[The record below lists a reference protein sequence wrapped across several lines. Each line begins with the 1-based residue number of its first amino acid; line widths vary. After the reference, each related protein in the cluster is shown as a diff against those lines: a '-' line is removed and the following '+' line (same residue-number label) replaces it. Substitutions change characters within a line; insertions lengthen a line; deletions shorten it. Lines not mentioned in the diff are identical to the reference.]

1 MGGEVGASI
10 ATLLNDSIN
19 LAGGLIAVALGF
31 VCGLALMLKR
41 APTELLAG
49 VANKNSPT
57 LARRRVRTCRTAR
70 AFRSR

>member
-10 ATLLNDSIN
+10 ATLLDDSIN
-19 LAGGLIAVALGF
+19 VAGGMIAVALGF

-49 VANKNSPT
+49 VASKIRAA
-57 LARRRVRTCRTAR
+57 LA
-70 AFRSR
+70 S